1 MVDEVEA
8 ILGKDYFINK
18 NKERRLSELDQMNI
32 VDRTISKWGGDPDEI
47 KSFARRI
54 AAEEAGMIPG
64 AVLGGQYGAGLGP
77 WGRLGGMALGGA
89 AGALTGKRLDEMLG
103 NPRPDETG
111 LVNDF
116 ITAAGGTLAA
126 KVPKIKSS
134 QAALVDNIFE
144 GKKIPRTPGMI
155 SDNTIVQAMEQRLR
169 ELPGSSGQLDRTL
182 GETYSQF
189 ENAINHLLDDSTL
202 VFEGAQDVGGAISKG
217 AQKKIDAFAA
227 REDALFK
234 ATRIIR
240 GDTPVDPTQLGEFV
254 QRYAGRF
261 DNPAFGALK
270 DNQEMQKLLRALV
283 DQDGNIVTQTWRD
296 MDDVR
301 QTLGEMMQ
309 FGSGKDVGLM
319 KQAWKALMEDMNAA
333 AAQMEGPGA
342 RAWAKARDYSKR
354 TRFAMAEKL
363 AKIAEAEPD
372 KLWGTLFTQK
382 GSVTKIAKA
391 KRAVDRDTWKAIT
404 EEVIR
409 VGGRDAAGNFNPQLF
424 LKDWDRIVK
433 NDSRAAKIMFGDM
446 YNDLRDLS
454 LIARRMKKM
463 DRFGNPSGTGRAR
476 FMDMLFGAGAAGAGG
491 LGWYAMNPIAGAATT
506 ASVLLAPATLAKIWT
521 SPKLIKW
528 MKRGAELQM
537 NSPKVRT
544 AYARAGAALMADEAI
559 DEEQI
564 AAIAEHIMGASPNM
578 QAGPYDDIPTVPT
591 Q

>member
-8 ILGKDYFINK
+8 IVGKDYFINK

-32 VDRTISKWGGDPDEI
+32 IDRTLSRVGDPDEI
-47 KSFARRI
+47 KSFTRRI
-54 AAEEAGMIPG
+54 AAEEAGMIPC
-64 AVLGGQYGAGLGP
+64 AIRGGQYGAALGP

-89 AGALTGKRLDEMLG
+89 AGALTGKYLDEMFG

-111 LVNDF
+111 MMNNF

-126 KVPKIKSS
+126 KVPKIKPS

-144 GKKIPRTPGMI
+144 GRKIARTPGMI
-155 SDNTIVQAMEQRLR
+155 SDNTIVQAMEQRLK
-169 ELPGSSGQLDRTL
+169 ELPGSAGQLDQAL
-182 GETYSQF
+182 ETTYGQF
-189 ENAINHLLDDSTL
+189 ENAVNHLLDDSTL
-202 VFEGAQDVGGAISKG
+202 ILEGSQDVGGAILKG
-217 AQKKIDAFAA
+217 AQSKINAFAA

-254 QRYAGRF
+254 QRYTGRF
-261 DNPAFGALK
+261 DNTAFGALK
-270 DNQEMQKLLRALV
+270 DNKEMQNLLEALI
-283 DQDGNIVTQTWRD
+283 DKEGNVVTQTWRD

-301 QTLGEMMQ
+301 QTLGGMMQ

-319 KQAWKALMEDMNAA
+319 KQAYKALMEDMDVAA
-333 AAQMEGPGA
+333 SRMEGTGGK
-342 RAWAKARDYSKR
+342 AWRKARDYSKK
-354 TRFAMAEKL
+354 TRFGKAEQLSKIAAAEPEKL
-363 AKIAEAEPD
+363 WTSLVA
-372 KLWGTLFTQK
+372 GK

-391 KRAVDRDTWKAIT
+391 KRAVDRDTWKAIAA
-404 EEVIR
+404 EVIR
-409 VGGRDAAGNFNPQLF
+409 NGARDADGNFNPQKF
-424 LKDWDRIVK
+424 LSSWDRIVK
-433 NDSRAAKIMFGDM
+433 NDSKAGKIMFGDM
-446 YNDLRDLS
+446 YDDLKSLS
-454 LIARRMKKM
+454 LIARRMKKV
-463 DRFGNPSGTGRAR
+463 DRFGNPSGTGRAN
-476 FMDMLFGAGAAGAGG
+476 FMNMLFGAGATTAGG

-506 ASVLLAPATLAKIWT
+506 ASVLLAPTTLAKIWT
-521 SPKLIKW
+521 SPKLLKW
-528 MKRGAELQM
+528 MKRGSELQM

-578 QAGPYDDIPTVPT
+578 QSGPYDDVPTIPT

>member
-8 ILGKDYFINK
+8 ILGKDYFIKK

-32 VDRTISKWGGDPDEI
+32 IDRTLSRVGDPDEI
-47 KSFARRI
+47 KSFTRRI
-54 AAEEAGMIPG
+54 AAEEAGAITG
-64 AVLGGQYGAGLGP
+64 AIRGGQYGAPLGP
-77 WGRLGGMALGGA
+77 GGRLAGMALGGA
-89 AGALTGKRLDEMLG
+89 FGSFTGKRLDEMFG

-116 ITAAGGTLAA
+116 ITAAGGSLAA
-126 KVPKIKSS
+126 KVPKIKPS

-144 GKKIPRTPGMI
+144 GRKIARTPGMI
-155 SDNTIVQAMEQRLR
+155 SDNTIVQAMEQRLK
-169 ELPGSSGQLDRTL
+169 ELPGSAGQLDRAL
-182 GETYSQF
+182 ETTYGQF

-202 VFEGAQDVGGAISKG
+202 ILEGATDVGGAISKG
-217 AQKKIDAFAA
+217 AQSKIDAFAA

-240 GDTPVDPTQLGEFV
+240 GDTPVNPTRLGEFV

-261 DNPAFGALK
+261 DNPAFGQLK

-283 DQDGNIVTQTWRD
+283 DQDGNVVTQTWRD

-301 QTLGEMMQ
+301 QTLGGMMQ

-319 KQAWKALMEDMNAA
+319 KQAYKALMQDMDVAA
-333 AAQMEGPGA
+333 SQMEGAGGK
-342 RAWAKARDYSKR
+342 AWRKARDYSKR
-354 TRFAMAEKL
+354 TRFAKAEQL
-363 AKIAEAEPD
+363 AEIASADPD
-372 KLWGTLFTQK
+372 SLWRSLFTQK

-404 EEVIR
+404 QEVIR
-409 VGGRDAAGNFNPQLF
+409 VGGRDADGNFNPQLF
-424 LKDWDRIVK
+424 LKDWDRIAK

-446 YNDLRDLS
+446 YDDLKSLS
-454 LIARRMKKM
+454 LIARRMKKV
-463 DRFGNPSGTGRAR
+463 DRFGNPSGTGRAN
-476 FMDMLFGAGAAGAGG
+476 FMNMLFGAGATAGGG

-506 ASVLLAPATLAKIWT
+506 ASILLAPTTLAKIWT
-521 SPKLIKW
+521 SPKLLKW
-528 MKRGAELQM
+528 MKSGSELQM

-578 QAGPYDDIPTVPT
+578 QAGPYDDVPTIPT

>member
-8 ILGKDYFINK
+8 IIGKDYFINK

-32 VDRTISKWGGDPDEI
+32 IDRTLSRVGDPDEI
-47 KSFARRI
+47 KSFTRRI

-64 AVLGGQYGAGLGP
+64 AIRGGQYGAALGP
-77 WGRLGGMALGGA
+77 WGRLTGMALGGA
-89 AGALTGKRLDEMLG
+89 AGALTGKRLDEMFG

-116 ITAAGGTLAA
+116 ITASGGTLAA

-144 GKKIPRTPGMI
+144 GRKIARTPGMI
-155 SDNTIVQAMEQRLR
+155 SDNTIVQAMEQRLK
-169 ELPGSSGQLDRTL
+169 ELPGSAGQLDRAL
-182 GETYSQF
+182 ETTYGQF
-189 ENAINHLLDDSTL
+189 ENAINHLLDDSTMIL
-202 VFEGAQDVGGAISKG
+202 EGAQDVGGAISKG
-217 AQKKIDAFAA
+217 AQSKIDAFAA

-240 GDTPVDPTQLGEFV
+240 GDTPVNPTQLGEFV

-261 DNPAFGALK
+261 DNPAFGELK
-270 DNQEMQKLLRALV
+270 DNKEIQKLLRALV
-283 DQDGNIVTQTWRD
+283 DQDGNVVTQT
-296 MDDVR
+296 
-301 QTLGEMMQ
+301 LGGMMQ

-319 KQAWKALMEDMNAA
+319 KQAYKELMEDMDVAA
-333 AAQMEGPGA
+333 SRMEGTGGK
-342 RAWAKARDYSKR
+342 AWRKARDYSKK
-354 TRFAMAEKL
+354 TRFARAEKL
-363 AKIAEAEPD
+363 SKIAAAEPD
-372 KLWGTLFTQK
+372 RLWSSLVEGK

-391 KRAVDRDTWKAIT
+391 KRAVDRDTWKAIAA
-404 EEVIR
+404 EVIR
-409 VGGRDAAGNFNPQLF
+409 NGAKDADGNFNPQKF
-424 LKDWDRIVK
+424 LSSWDRIAK

-446 YNDLRDLS
+446 YDDLKSLS
-454 LIARRMKKM
+454 LIARRMKKV
-463 DRFGNPSGTGRAR
+463 DRFGNPSGTGRAN
-476 FMDMLFGAGAAGAGG
+476 FMNMLFGAGATAGGG

-506 ASVLLAPATLAKIWT
+506 ASILLAPTTLAKIWT
-521 SPKLIKW
+521 SPKLLKW
-528 MKRGAELQM
+528 MKRGSELQM

-578 QAGPYDDIPTVPT
+578 QAGPYDDVPTIPT